1 MALGRLV
8 RSRKCLL
15 AVLDVVIALVLFFG
29 TKYAAQAVFEDIQFL
44 ILTLQPVFVAIIAAI
59 AYEDAAFKRT
69 GHVILA
75 AVRAMGPWV
84 SLLRSRKFLLLCL
97 DVVVSSAIYFVG
109 KYAAVALE
117 DVKFA
122 ILTLQPLVV
131 LLIGSIAYEDGATL
145 SAPAPGFT
153 T

>member
-1 MALGRLV
+1 MALKRLV
-8 RSRKCLL
+8 RSRKFLL
-15 AVLDVVIALVLFFG
+15 ALLDVVIALVLFFG
-29 TKYAAQAVFEDIQFL
+29 TKYAAPVVFEDIQFL

-69 GHVILA
+69 GRVVLA
-75 AVRAMGPWV
+75 YQKEPAFVL
-84 SLLRSRKFLLLCL
+84 LLRSRKFLLLCL
-97 DVVVSSAIYFVG
+97 DVVISIAIYFVG
-109 KYAAVALE
+109 KYAALALE

-145 SAPAPGFT
+145 SAPAPGFQT
-153 T
+153 

>member
-1 MALGRLV
+1 MALGKLV
-8 RSRKCLL
+8 RSRKFLL
-15 AVLDVVIALVLFFG
+15 ALLDVVIALALFFG
-29 TKYAAQAVFEDIQFL
+29 TKYAGEAVFEDIQFL

-69 GHVILA
+69 GKVILA
-75 AVRAMGPWV
+75 DVRAQGPWAT
-84 SLLRSRKFLLLCL
+84 LFKSRKFLLLCL
-97 DVVVSSAIYFVG
+97 DVVISIAIYFVG

-131 LLIGSIAYEDGATL
+131 LLIGSIAYEDGAVL
-145 SAPAPGFT
+145 SAPVPGLVI
-153 T
+153 

>member
-1 MALGRLV
+1 MALKRLV
-8 RSRKCLL
+8 RSRKFLL
-15 AVLDVVIALVLFFG
+15 ALLDVVIALVLFFG
-29 TKYAAQAVFEDIQFL
+29 TKYAAPVVFEDIQFL

-69 GHVILA
+69 GRVVLA
-75 AVRAMGPWV
+75 YQKAPAFVL
-84 SLLRSRKFLLLCL
+84 LLRSRKFLLLCL
-97 DVVVSSAIYFVG
+97 DVVISIAIYVVG
-109 KYAAVALE
+109 KYAALALE

-145 SAPAPGFT
+145 SAPAPGFQT
-153 T
+153 

>member
-1 MALGRLV
+1 MALKRLV
-8 RSRKCLL
+8 RSRKFLL
-15 AVLDVVIALVLFFG
+15 ALLDVVIALVLFFG
-29 TKYAAQAVFEDIQFL
+29 TKYAAPVVFEDIQFL

-69 GHVILA
+69 GRVVLA
-75 AVRAMGPWV
+75 YQKAPAFVL
-84 SLLRSRKFLLLCL
+84 LLRSRKFLLLCL
-97 DVVVSSAIYFVG
+97 DVVISIAIYFVG
-109 KYAAVALE
+109 KYAALALE

-145 SAPAPGFT
+145 SAPAPGFQT
-153 T
+153 